1 MSQLPVVSTSA
12 WNNDAIADFLQTA
25 QIPMRLA
32 VNDPTGFPR
41 ICSLWF
47 TFDGQHLLA
56 ATHEKALITGLL
68 QADGRCAF
76 EIATNTEPY
85 LGVRGQARAHL
96 VMEEG
101 KAVLPQLISKY
112 IDGRHPKLQAWLLSR
127 AEEEYAI
134 RLNIEWIS
142 AWDYSGRMQ
151 ASA

>member
-12 WNNDAIADFLQTA
+12 WNIQAITDFLNTA

-32 VNDPTGFPR
+32 VNDDSGFPR

-68 QADGRCAF
+68 KADGRCAF

-96 VMEEG
+96 VLEEG
-101 KAVLPQLISKY
+101 RAVLPQLISKY
-112 IDGRHPKLQAWLLSR
+112 IGDRHPKLQTWLMGR
-127 AEEEYAI
+127 VEEEYAI